1 MRAPLSTIVRNL
13 LSSKGS
19 SRLFMSRIILGER
32 YGKITNFEFDNKI
45 YKIERVGTGGGE
57 KVSVIHK

>member
-1 MRAPLSTIVRNL
+1 
-13 LSSKGS
+13 
-19 SRLFMSRIILGER
+19 LFMSRIILGER